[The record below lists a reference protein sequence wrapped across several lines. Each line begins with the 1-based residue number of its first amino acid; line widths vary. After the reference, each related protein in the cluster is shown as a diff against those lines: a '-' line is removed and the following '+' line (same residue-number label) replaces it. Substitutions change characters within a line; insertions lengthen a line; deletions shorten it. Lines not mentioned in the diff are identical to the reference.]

1 MESAQ
6 QESNSYDLPN
16 NKQDDDWASAN
27 TSAEIDLSDL
37 PSIWLKLGGLAT
49 AFTDRPKEENQT
61 EQVELSD
68 DQGGSISSL
77 DDLIAATLTPE
88 QQQETREVATELIEA
103 IIEDEELASK
113 ELADKLMAMEQ
124 TTRDYTIKQA
134 LDLSQNEYAREPD
147 ELDAEVGYFG
157 DMTINRVTD
166 FMTDHRLFLENYDG
180 LAETTVLFLG
190 KLPDFPMSVDEP
202 SYAYFVNG
210 VLNDEKMSKQV
221 KSVLK
226 KRKSEL
232 DVSTISQSIIIDK
245 FKLELRDTRN
255 LADFAKGLKNIGYD
269 IASNDTFIE
278 DCVDN
283 SVIDDFHPDAIPLQ
297 DNLYRAGLIND
308 DNIGRLYDQL
318 IKEYSKCGSRRGM
331 NGISLSLCPDSK
343 AARYWRQFQMT
354 SQIGIISPSDHGI
367 TSELHI
373 HSFRDLLECVDQKYS
388 NKDFSKFFEDGIPSQ
403 QYYDRLQSSP
413 LLTNDEEIGKFISC
427 LGDMPLTPEIYN
439 MLGQSQTKAL
449 DI

>member
-1 MESAQ
+1 MESAK

-16 NKQDDDWASAN
+16 DKQDDDWVPAN

-37 PSIWLKLGGLAT
+37 SSIWLKLGGLAT

-124 TTRDYTIKQA
+124 TTKDYTIKQA

-180 LAETTVLFLG
+180 LAETTVLFLE

-226 KRKSEL
+226 KR
-232 DVSTISQSIIIDK
+232 
-245 FKLELRDTRN
+245 
-255 LADFAKGLKNIGYD
+255 
-269 IASNDTFIE
+269 
-278 DCVDN
+278 
-283 SVIDDFHPDAIPLQ
+283 
-297 DNLYRAGLIND
+297 
-308 DNIGRLYDQL
+308 
-318 IKEYSKCGSRRGM
+318 
-331 NGISLSLCPDSK
+331 
-343 AARYWRQFQMT
+343 
-354 SQIGIISPSDHGI
+354 
-367 TSELHI
+367 
-373 HSFRDLLECVDQKYS
+373 
-388 NKDFSKFFEDGIPSQ
+388 
-403 QYYDRLQSSP
+403 
-413 LLTNDEEIGKFISC
+413 
-427 LGDMPLTPEIYN
+427 
-439 MLGQSQTKAL
+439 
-449 DI
+449 

>member
-6 QESNSYDLPN
+6 QESNSYDLSN
-16 NKQDDDWASAN
+16 DKQDDNWAPAN

-37 PSIWLKLGGLAT
+37 SSIWLKLGGLAT

-180 LAETTVLFLG
+180 LAETTVLFLE

-255 LADFAKGLKNIGYD
+255 LADFAKGLKNIGCD
-269 IASNDTFIE
+269 IASDDTFIE

-283 SVIDDFHPDAIPLQ
+283 SVIDDFHPDVIPLQ

-318 IKEYSKCGSRRGM
+318 IKEYSKCSSRRGM
-331 NGISLSLCPDSK
+331 NGISLNLCPDSK

-388 NKDFSKFFEDGIPSQ
+388 NKDFSKFF
-403 QYYDRLQSSP
+403 
-413 LLTNDEEIGKFISC
+413 
-427 LGDMPLTPEIYN
+427 
-439 MLGQSQTKAL
+439 
-449 DI
+449 